1 MATQRVRP
9 LIYQPPPRWY
19 FWTAFGAALAIH
31 LTAVAVSQRREAPPV
46 DLLLNR
52 RWSSRR
58 YWRRLRPLHR
68 QKIFRSPS
76 LLLLQTSSRN
86 SSKKEHRHR
95 ANHRRRRKNSCQ
107 SKPLG
112 RCRCRE
118 RKPSP
123 CTRPGPSTHTRR
135 VRDTLRGVE

>member
-1 MATQRVRP
+1 FTSRRRAGISGPP
-9 LIYQPPPRWY
+9 LGLHWRS
-19 FWTAFGAALAIH
+19 T
-31 LTAVAVSQRREAPPV
+31 SQRLRSLKDV
-46 DLLLNR
+46 KHLRWTSLLNR

-58 YWRRLRPLHR
+58 YWHRLRPLHR

-76 LLLLQTSSRN
+76 LLLLQTLSRN
-86 SSKKEHRHR
+86 LSKKEHRHR
-95 ANHRRRRKNSCQ
+95 GNHRRRRKNSCQ